1 MTIYLESNMEKR
13 DLDLN
18 KTVARIQQMDALFDI
33 LLQAEKAR
41 TLYCKGNEAGKRLP
55 GLVRYYENGQW
66 LEDYELDEAGVLPQW
81 LKRGVLAQDSVY
93 DFLERNRELQVF
105 E

>member
-1 MTIYLESNMEKR
+1 MEKR

-18 KTVARIQQMDALFDI
+18 KTVARIQQMETLFDD
-33 LLQAEKAR
+33 LLQAEKAG

-55 GLVRYYENGQW
+55 ELVRYYESGQW
-66 LEDYELDEAGVLPQW
+66 LKDYRLDEAGALPRG